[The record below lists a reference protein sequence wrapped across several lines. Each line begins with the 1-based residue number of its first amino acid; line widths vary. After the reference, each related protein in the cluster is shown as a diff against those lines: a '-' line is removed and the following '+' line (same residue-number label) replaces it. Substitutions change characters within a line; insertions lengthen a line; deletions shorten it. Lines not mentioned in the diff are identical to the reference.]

1 MKDILLPLYKI
12 NTFAPNPERVSKNV
26 YKFYSDFDYDIIPE
40 KLNTIKSGYYL
51 KNILFQILPT
61 PIYDKYQCTIS
72 AYSSTDSEL
81 NIDAFCFSKAKQDL
95 FFAQRYKILEKNT
108 CIFYLYIVSSSN
120 EENYIFNIVNY

>member
-1 MKDILLPLYKI
+1 MNDILLPLYKI

-95 FFAQRYKILEKNT
+95 FFAQRYKIL
-108 CIFYLYIVSSSN
+108 
-120 EENYIFNIVNY
+120 